1 MRIKQLAL
9 GLVLGAVVTPMFA
22 ADYKIDPAHSFIA
35 FRIDHLGMSWIYGTF
50 NTVSGQFSWDEGN
63 PGASSITVNID
74 PASVDTNHAERDK
87 HVRSADMLNTDK
99 YGEASFVSTGY
110 SGDVNGG
117 VIKGN
122 LTVKGTTKPIEIQ
135 VERIGQGEDP
145 WGNYR
150 AGFHGTYVLTRADIG
165 DGYNLGP
172 AAETMEIQL
181 NVEGI
186 RQ

>member
-1 MRIKQLAL
+1 MRIKQLVL
-9 GLVLGAVVTPMFA
+9 GLMLGALVTPLFA
-22 ADYKIDPAHSFIA
+22 ADYEIDPAHSFVA
-35 FRIDHLGMSWIYGTF
+35 FRINHIGFSLMYGTF
-50 NTVSGQFSWDEGN
+50 NGVSGQFTWDEAN
-63 PGASSITVNID
+63 PEASTITVNID
-74 PASVDTNHAERDK
+74 PASVDTNYAERDK
-87 HVRSADMLNTDK
+87 HIRSADMLDTDK

-110 SGDVNGG
+110 SGDADGG

-122 LTVKGTTKPIEIQ
+122 LTVKGTTKPIEINVQ
-135 VERIGQGEDP
+135 RIGQGEDP

-150 AGFHGTYVLTRADIG
+150 AGFHGTYVLTRADVG

>member
-1 MRIKQLAL
+1 MHLPK
-9 GLVLGAVVTPMFA
+9 LVLTLVLSSLAAPVFA
-22 ADYKIDPAHSFIA
+22 ADYKIDPAHSFIT
-35 FRIDHLGMSWIYGTF
+35 FRIDHLGMSWVYGTF
-50 NTVSGQFSWDEGN
+50 NSVSGEFSWDEAN
-63 PGASSITVNID
+63 PEASSITVNID

-87 HVRSADMLNTDK
+87 HVRSADMLDTDK
-99 YGEASFVSTGY
+99 HSEASFVSTGY
-110 SGDVNGG
+110 TGDTDGG
-117 VIKGN
+117 VITGN
-122 LTVKGTTKPIEIQ
+122 LTVKGITNPIEIN

-150 AGFHGTYVLTRADIG
+150 AGFHGTYVLTRADVG
-165 DGYNLGP
+165 DSYNLGP